1 MGTYLLITPKK
12 DELYHHGIKGQ
23 KWGVRRFQ
31 NKDGTRTKAG
41 KDRAKYVRER
51 KLSDEQKNK
60 KKNWKTGSDM
70 IYGHDKNVH
79 ELNARRFSD
88 GSTGYFP
95 AATVIKDFLTDTG
108 APPPDMTLK
117 PRVSMFGKELSG
129 SNAFLDLE
137 LVREINPHF
146 GEEGTTQN
154 CTKATAA
161 LELARHGIK
170 VQAGRQR
177 FPASADAMSYWFD
190 GAEKS
195 TGKIDEIEK
204 KLSSYGDGASGSISG
219 FYPGGSGGHC
229 MHFSVH
235 HGGSVYVQDGQSART
250 FGSIQE
256 AAKAYGF
263 DTSRD
268 MEAFRLDTATPN
280 WDHMAEDSV
289 VSTPQDSARV
299 WTVDGRDGQIYKRY

>member
-1 MGTYLLITPKK
+1 MGTYLLITPKEN
-12 DELYHHGIKGQ
+12 ELYHHGIKGQ

-60 KKNWKTGSDM
+60 KKSWKTGSDM

-79 ELNARRFSD
+79 ELNARRYSD
-88 GSTGYFP
+88 GSVGYFP
-95 AATVIKDFLTDTG
+95 AATVIKDFMRDTG
-108 APPPDMTLK
+108 APPPDMT
-117 PRVSMFGKELSG
+117 RRMSSTFGDKVYSG
-129 SNAFLDLE
+129 HSVFTDQSV
-137 LVREINPHF
+137 VRSINPHF

-154 CTKATAA
+154 CTKCAAA
-161 LELARHGIK
+161 LELARYGIK

-204 KLSSYGDGASGSISG
+204 TLSSYGEGASGTISG
-219 FYPGGSGGHC
+219 FYPSGGGHC
-229 MHFSVH
+229 MHFSVEY
-235 HGGSVYVQDGQSART
+235 GRVWVQDGQNGRT
-250 FGSIQE
+250 FSSVQQAAE
-256 AAKAYGF
+256 ACGF
-263 DTSRD
+263 DTSQPF
-268 MEAFRLDTATPN
+268 ESHRLDKATPN

-289 VSTPQDSARV
+289 ISTPEDGARV

>member
-1 MGTYLLITPKK
+1 MGTYLLITPKE

-51 KLSDEQKNK
+51 KLSDEQKLK

-70 IYGHDKNVH
+70 IFGHDKNVH
-79 ELNARRFSD
+79 ELNVRYLPD
-88 GSTGYFP
+88 GRPIYSS

-117 PRVSMFGKELSG
+117 PRVSMFGRELSG
-129 SNAFLDLE
+129 SNIFLDTQLIG
-137 LVREINPHF
+137 EINPHF
-146 GEEGTTQN
+146 GQDGTTQN
-154 CTKATAA
+154 CTKSTAA
-161 LELARHGIK
+161 LELARYGIK

-177 FPASADAMSYWFD
+177 FPASSDAMSYWFD
-190 GAEKS
+190 GAEKT
-195 TGKIDEIEK
+195 TGSLEEVEK
-204 KLSSYGDGASGSISG
+204 TLSSYGDGASGSISG
-219 FYPGGSGGHC
+219 RYPNGTGHC

-235 HGGSVYVQDGQSART
+235 HGGCVYVQDGQNGRSFET
-250 FGSIQE
+250 IKE
-256 AAKAYGF
+256 AAMTYGM
-263 DTSRD
+263 D
-268 MEAFRLDTATPN
+268 MSQPFISHRLDKATPN

-289 VSTPQDSARV
+289 ISAPKDNAKV
-299 WTVDGRDGQIYKRY
+299 WTVDGREGKIYRNY